1 MFNTLQN
8 LTTNYLQGVKN
19 NAQNK
24 VANNL
29 GIFEQL
35 PDQASNQMEL
45 MQLGLQGLLS
55 NPVDTMQKYF
65 NQTEFG
71 LLTLPPEEYKQQ
83 RMNQYLGIINN
94 E

>member
-1 MFNTLQN
+1 MFNALQN

-29 GIFEQL
+29 GSFEQL
-35 PDQASNQMEL
+35 PDQAFNQMEL

>member
-1 MFNTLQN
+1 MFNALQN

-35 PDQASNQMEL
+35 PDQAFNQMEL

>member
-35 PDQASNQMEL
+35 PDQAFNQMEL

>member
-1 MFNTLQN
+1 MFNALQN

-29 GIFEQL
+29 GI
-35 PDQASNQMEL
+35 
-45 MQLGLQGLLS
+45 
-55 NPVDTMQKYF
+55 
-65 NQTEFG
+65 
-71 LLTLPPEEYKQQ
+71 
-83 RMNQYLGIINN
+83 INN